1 MTRRGDRCAGAR
13 ASVRRGEGAGTGRD
27 DAAVSRNDNRVRGEG
42 TTFSHWVCEERGGPT
57 PIHPEPG
64 RETSQ
69 RRSYWRLSAGNLG
82 PRTQPMMTP
91 GNQIRLPGVVCL
103 VHALFTGRS
112 RVAMPPSVPVVGRST
127 TPHSGAAPERE
138 WIEAAAAPATTYQW
152 LVGGTPCSAS
162 AQD

>member
-1 MTRRGDRCAGAR
+1 M
-13 ASVRRGEGAGTGRD
+13 
-27 DAAVSRNDNRVRGEG
+27 RGEG
-42 TTFSHWVCEERGGPT
+42 TTFNHWVCEERGGPT

-82 PRTQPMMTP
+82 PRTRPMMTP

-112 RVAMPPSVPVVGRST
+112 QAAMPSGLPVVHRFRGVA
-127 TPHSGAAPERE
+127 GVGV
-138 WIEAAAAPATTYQW
+138 
-152 LVGGTPCSAS
+152 LVSRIC
-162 AQD
+162 AQAQRRLNAE